1 MVGKSIFI
9 VGSGVVGQA
18 TGRGLAAKGFEVTF
32 IDIDPVVVSQLRRE
46 GYYAFEVEELEK
58 PDADVFMVSVPT
70 YPLARKG
77 NGLDSIKMASISV
90 GNWLSG
96 INKYCLVVV
105 RSAVLPG
112 ITEEI
117 VIPTLEWYSRKSA
130 GRDFGICVN
139 PEYLRERCGEEDF
152 LNPWIVVIGELDK
165 NSGNLLQELY
175 CWVNCPIYRV
185 ALNEAEIQ
193 KFIHN
198 LCNAAKISF
207 FNEMRLACRRMG
219 LDCEKI
225 FPLVAQSA
233 ESIWNPIYGTRDLGP
248 FGGSC
253 LPKDAVAFLSW
264 AKEQGMETPL
274 AEAVLKVNQVLEK
287 RLEPSIS
294 KDSRWVGSTF
304 VGSTYG

>member
-1 MVGKSIFI
+1 MAKSIFI
-9 VGSGVVGQA
+9 VGSRLVGQA
-18 TGRGLAAKGFEVTF
+18 TGRGLATKGFDVTF
-32 IDIDPVVVSQLRRE
+32 IDIDPAVVSRLRQE
-46 GYYAFEVEELEK
+46 GHEAFEVSELQK
-58 PDADVFMVSVPT
+58 PDADIFMLSVPT
-70 YPLARKG
+70 YHLAWKG
-77 NGLDSIKMASISV
+77 NGLDSIKTASISV

-105 RSAVLPG
+105 RSTVLPG

-117 VIPTLEWYSRKSA
+117 VIPILEEYSGKIA

-139 PEYLRERCGEEDF
+139 PEYLRERCAEEDF

-175 CWVNCPIYRV
+175 CWVNCPIYRMPIK
-185 ALNEAEIQ
+185 EAEIQ

-207 FNEMRLACRRMG
+207 FNEMRLVCRQMG

-233 ESIWNPIYGTRDLGP
+233 EAIWNPLYGTRDLGP

-253 LPKDAVAFLSW
+253 LPKDTAAFLSW
-264 AKEQGMETPL
+264 AKEQGMATPL
-274 AEAVLKVNQVLEK
+274 TEAVLRVNQALV
-287 RLEPSIS
+287 RHLEPALS
-294 KDSRWVGSTF
+294 KTSR
-304 VGSTYG
+304 